1 MSMMQSTPCLIYRV
15 LLLLPVLALL
25 ACASENQ
32 SSYSGNKSKTSEVFA
47 IAQKAN
53 WIIET
58 VNPSTTNGFE
68 LLSARK
74 SSFNK
79 TEVLTIYIEGDG
91 HAWEKS
97 YPSLDPT
104 QLDPIALRLALEQT
118 EGAAAYLARP
128 CQYIGVKTNVQCT
141 SKVWTDQR
149 FTPKAID
156 VLQGGINYLK
166 QASGARQI
174 VLIGYSGGGTLAL
187 LAATQR
193 SDGIKIITVA
203 GNLDTQAWLNY
214 HHLPPMPDALN
225 PADYI
230 SKTQSIPQFHFVG
243 GRDEVTP
250 PSIAYQYANQFSATM
265 RPRVIE
271 KPDYGHVC
279 CWVEGWRALLP
290 MTNQP

>member
-1 MSMMQSTPCLIYRV
+1 MCLMQSIPYLIYRV
-15 LLLLPVLALL
+15 LTLLPVLALL

-32 SSYSGNKSKTSEVFA
+32 SSYSGNKSTASEVLA

-53 WIIET
+53 WTLETII
-58 VNPSTTNGFE
+58 PSTSDGFE

-74 SSFNK
+74 SLSNK
-79 TEVLTIYIEGDG
+79 TDMLTIYIEGDG

-97 YPSLDPT
+97 YPSMDPT
-104 QLDPIALRLALEQT
+104 PLDPIAFRLALEQT

-128 CQYIGVKTNVQCT
+128 CQYIGVRKNVQCT

-149 FTPKAID
+149 FSLKAID
-156 VLQGGINYLK
+156 TLQEGINYLK
-166 QASGARQI
+166 QASGAKQI

-187 LAATQR
+187 LVATQR
-193 SDGIKIITVA
+193 SDVIKIITVA
-203 GNLDTQAWLNY
+203 GNLDTQSWLNY
-214 HHLPPMPDALN
+214 HNLPPMADALN

-250 PSIAYQYANQFSATM
+250 ASITYQYAKQFSARM

-290 MTNQP
+290 MTNHP